1 MMNSHIKRT
10 SCVICSKNN
19 WDILYTFIQIP
30 IFMGCQYDNDI
41 IKHDQT
47 WLICKDCG
55 CIFLNDLIPLN
66 ILYKN
71 SHNGG
76 IGRTWDKHYKD
87 YANYIVNFCGSD
99 IIEIGAGNCRLASNL
114 ININKNIN
122 EYCIFENNNLIDIHE
137 KIKHIN
143 CLYNPDDIINNVS
156 YFDKYDTIITSHFV
170 EHMY

>member
-1 MMNSHIKRT
+1 M
-10 SCVICSKNN
+10 
-19 WDILYTFIQIP
+19 
-30 IFMGCQYDNDI
+30 
-41 IKHDQT
+41 
-47 WLICKDCG
+47 
-55 CIFLNDLIPLN
+55 NDLIPLN

-156 YFDKYDTIITSHFV
+156 YFDK
-170 EHMY
+170 

>member
-1 MMNSHIKRT
+1 M
-10 SCVICSKNN
+10 
-19 WDILYTFIQIP
+19 
-30 IFMGCQYDNDI
+30 
-41 IKHDQT
+41 
-47 WLICKDCG
+47 
-55 CIFLNDLIPLN
+55 NDLIPLN

-122 EYCIFENNNLIDIHE
+122 EYCIFENTQILLNMGLNKIHFNGILDNDNN
-137 KIKHIN
+137 KQNNK
-143 CLYNPDDIINNVS
+143 LYG
-156 YFDKYDTIITSHFV
+156 Y
-170 EHMY
+170 